1 MFERRKSRPP
11 QKRIDSLIGAGTVVH
26 GNVMFAGGLR
36 IDGAIH
42 GKVETADN
50 QSATLV
56 VSEKARVD
64 GEVRV
69 SHVVINGVV
78 CGPVTA
84 NDYLELQAKARVNG
98 DVMYRTLE
106 MHVGAIVQGK
116 MLHSEQ
122 ESAAVV
128 ELKRA
133 TGE

>member
-1 MFERRKSRPP
+1 MFQKKKSPP
-11 QKRIDSLIGAGTVVH
+11 QKRIDSLIGAGATVH
-26 GNVMFAGGLR
+26 GDVTFSGGLR
-36 IDGAIH
+36 VDGAIH
-42 GKVETADN
+42 GKVETVDN
-50 QSATLV
+50 QPATLV

-69 SHVVINGVV
+69 SHVVINGAVR
-78 CGPVTA
+78 GPVTA

-98 DVMYRTLE
+98 DVVYRTLE

-116 MLHSEQ
+116 LVHAEP
-122 ESAAVV
+122 ESASVV

>member
-1 MFERRKSRPP
+1 MFEKKKSPP
-11 QKRIDSLIGAGTVVH
+11 QKRIDSLIGAGTTVH
-26 GNVMFAGGLR
+26 GDVTFSGGLR

-42 GKVETADN
+42 GKVETVDN
-50 QSATLV
+50 QPATLV

-98 DVMYRTLE
+98 DVVYRTLE

-116 MLHSEQ
+116 LLHAEP
-122 ESAAVV
+122 ESASVV

>member
-1 MFERRKSRPP
+1 MFEKKKSPP
-11 QKRIDSLIGAGTVVH
+11 QKRIDSLIGAGTTVH
-26 GNVMFAGGLR
+26 GDVTFSGGLR

-42 GKVETADN
+42 GKVETVDN
-50 QSATLV
+50 QPAALV

-98 DVMYRTLE
+98 DVVYRTLE

-116 MLHSEQ
+116 LLHAEP
-122 ESAAVV
+122 ESASVV

>member
-1 MFERRKSRPP
+1 MFEKKKSPP
-11 QKRIDSLIGAGTVVH
+11 QKRIDSLIGAGTTVH
-26 GNVMFAGGLR
+26 GDVTFSGGLR

-42 GKVETADN
+42 GKVETVDN
-50 QSATLV
+50 QPATLV

-98 DVMYRTLE
+98 DVTYRTLE

-116 MLHSEQ
+116 LVHAEQ
-122 ESAAVV
+122 GSAAIV

-133 TGE
+133 TAE

>member
-1 MFERRKSRPP
+1 MFERKKSPP
-11 QKRIDSLIGAGTVVH
+11 QKRIDTLIGAGTTV
-26 GNVMFAGGLR
+26 
-36 IDGAIH
+36 
-42 GKVETADN
+42 DN
-50 QSATLV
+50 QPGTLV
-56 VSEKARVD
+56 VSEEAKIE
-64 GEVRV
+64 GEVHV

-78 CGPVTA
+78 SGPVNA

-106 MHVGAIVQGK
+106 MHVGAMVQGK
-116 MLHSEQ
+116 MMHSEH